1 MTFIFGVVGNSSFG
15 HKVNASG
22 EIFRL
27 HLPIILIFKID
38 FDQLIEDL
46 QDMIKLLNTTYPKD
60 IIDEEDK
67 KQWFLMRG
75 N

>member
-1 MTFIFGVVGNSSFG
+1 MAKIPTS
-15 HKVNASG
+15 
-22 EIFRL
+22 RL
-27 HLPIILIFKID
+27 NTAPSDYEKID

-46 QDMIKLLNTTYPKD
+46 QDIVKILNTTYPKD
-60 IIDEEDK
+60 IVDEEDK

>member
-1 MTFIFGVVGNSSFG
+1 MAKIPTS
-15 HKVNASG
+15 
-22 EIFRL
+22 RL
-27 HLPIILIFKID
+27 NTAPENYEKID

-46 QDMIKLLNTTYPKD
+46 QDIVKLLNTTYPKD
-60 IIDEEDK
+60 IVDEEDR

>member
-1 MTFIFGVVGNSSFG
+1 MAKIPTS
-15 HKVNASG
+15 
-22 EIFRL
+22 RL
-27 HLPIILIFKID
+27 NTAPKEYKQID

-46 QDMIKLLNTTYPKD
+46 ADMIKLLNTTYPKD

-67 KQWFLMRG
+67 KTWFFMRG

>member
-1 MTFIFGVVGNSSFG
+1 MAKIPTS
-15 HKVNASG
+15 
-22 EIFRL
+22 RL
-27 HLPIILIFKID
+27 NTAPKEYKKID

-60 IIDEEDK
+60 IIDEEDR

>member
-1 MTFIFGVVGNSSFG
+1 MAKIPTS
-15 HKVNASG
+15 
-22 EIFRL
+22 RL
-27 HLPIILIFKID
+27 NTAPKEYNETD
-38 FDQLIEDL
+38 FDLLVEDL
-46 QDMIKLLNTTYPKD
+46 QSVIQLLNTTYPKD

>member
-1 MTFIFGVVGNSSFG
+1 MAKIPTS
-15 HKVNASG
+15 
-22 EIFRL
+22 RL
-27 HLPIILIFKID
+27 NTAPVEYNKTD

-46 QDMIKLLNTTYPKD
+46 QDVVKVLNTTYPKD
-60 IIDEEDK
+60 IQDEQDR

>member
-1 MTFIFGVVGNSSFG
+1 MAKIPTS
-15 HKVNASG
+15 
-22 EIFRL
+22 RL
-27 HLPIILIFKID
+27 NTAPKEYNETD

-46 QDMIKLLNTTYPKD
+46 QDMIKILNTTYPKD

-67 KQWFLMRG
+67 KTWFMMRG